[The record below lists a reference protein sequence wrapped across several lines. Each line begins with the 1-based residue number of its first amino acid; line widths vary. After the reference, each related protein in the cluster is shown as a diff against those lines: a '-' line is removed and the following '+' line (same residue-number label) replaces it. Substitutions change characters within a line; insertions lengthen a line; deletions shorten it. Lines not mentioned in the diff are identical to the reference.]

1 MRLRSAT
8 RADLPRIREVRH
20 GTAENRL
27 SDPNGVTVAEVEWYM
42 DNAIF
47 LVTEDEVALQGF
59 ACANPQTGY
68 VWALFVIEEAQG
80 RGHGTALL
88 AEVSARLRD
97 AGNRQAFLTTGIGT
111 KAKKFYMSKGWK
123 PTGVNSQGD
132 VVLRSWLYA
141 I

>member
-47 LVTEDEVALQGF
+47 LVTEDEVALQGSGVPVSEYLRHF
-59 ACANPQTGY
+59 FCGEAC
-68 VWALFVIEEAQG
+68 
-80 RGHGTALL
+80 
-88 AEVSARLRD
+88 
-97 AGNRQAFLTTGIGT
+97 
-111 KAKKFYMSKGWK
+111 
-123 PTGVNSQGD
+123 
-132 VVLRSWLYA
+132 
-141 I
+141 